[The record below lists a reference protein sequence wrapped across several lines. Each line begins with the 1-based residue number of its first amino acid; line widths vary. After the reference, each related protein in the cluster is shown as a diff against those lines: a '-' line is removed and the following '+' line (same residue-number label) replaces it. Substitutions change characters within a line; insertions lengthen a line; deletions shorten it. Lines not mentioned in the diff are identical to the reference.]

1 MYRSSPLTR
10 PAGCW
15 VLHRAVAWESLMIQK
30 GLVTAKSL
38 ALFSIFRGFC
48 GNQHLLG
55 EDTEANCAPLLLAGR
70 DRGAW
75 PERQQGRQRGAGE
88 CAGHRQQLLF
98 GGTCGGVVWLA
109 GNRKRYRFNFFL
121 SLLPLLLC
129 FIKYPHGVQ
138 KKRMSA

>member
-1 MYRSSPLTR
+1 MLGPASS
-10 PAGCW
+10 
-15 VLHRAVAWESLMIQK
+15 S
-30 GLVTAKSL
+30 GLGKFNDTEGFGYSPNHWP
-38 ALFSIFRGFC
+38 FSAFLGGFC

-55 EDTEANCAPLLLAGR
+55 EDMEANCAPLLLAGR
-70 DRGAW
+70 DWGAW

-121 SLLPLLLC
+121 ALLPLLLC
-129 FIKYPHGVQ
+129 FIKYPHVVKK
-138 KKRMSA
+138 KKRVSA